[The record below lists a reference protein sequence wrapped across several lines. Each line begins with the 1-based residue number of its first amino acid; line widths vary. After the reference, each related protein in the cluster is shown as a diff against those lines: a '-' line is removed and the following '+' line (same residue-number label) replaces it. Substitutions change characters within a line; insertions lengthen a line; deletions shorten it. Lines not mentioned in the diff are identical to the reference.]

1 MIIEIALV
9 ILIALGAAV
18 AGIRI
23 GMLLAPRVARRFDRE
38 EKTDDGSE

>member
-1 MIIEIALV
+1 MIVEIVLV

-38 EKTDDGSE
+38 EKTDDRSE